1 EARGCLRRHAVPI
14 FYSQPQAFSNGN
26 DELAFPVFRRRHGLI
41 ETAYAAR
48 VEKKTIKT
56 RIFTHVDLKF
66 RAKTKRSKF
75 SPTGKGMKL

>member
-1 EARGCLRRHAVPI
+1 MAAFDATQSPFFIVSLT
-14 FYSQPQAFSNGN
+14 AFSNGD

-75 SPTGKGMKL
+75 SPMGKGMKL